1 MMRLRLF
8 LLLAAAASLSAQT
21 CTYTAKPNGFVLG
34 AGSANGAISQT
45 FDVTASQSACG
56 WSATPNVPWIHLV
69 PGSGTGNQTVTFTAD
84 QNTSADIRTGKVTVG
99 DSLSQ
104 TTISFTQFAGICN
117 YQITPPLSV
126 SMPVGG
132 GSGNFQVNSG
142 CVWTPVVSASW
153 IQLATNITTFGNQSV
168 PYTVAAN
175 GCVYS
180 RSGVITLD
188 KTTLPIPPSLTIT
201 QAGSPNNLNV
211 SPNSVSFGAAA
222 TFGKLTVNTG
232 DGCQWNASPPDV
244 NWLQF
249 TAGSGS
255 GNGTAPLTFSVA
267 ANPGPARTGHITV
280 GTQVATI
287 TQSAAGNS
295 GPVLTAVINNAS
307 GAFGPVSPGEIISI
321 FGSAMGPS
329 AGVTYSGAIGNQL
342 AGVQVLLGGTPIP
355 LLYVSAGQINAIV
368 PYGIAASGSTTVQV
382 QYQGQ
387 LSNTA
392 GQTLQATAP
401 GIYSIDY
408 SGRGPGAILNV
419 DYRVNSAVTPAPQG
433 SVVMIYATGGGLTDP
448 AGTDGGLAPS
458 VEPLPRV
465 VLPVSVTIGGAPA
478 QVLYAGGAPGLVD
491 GLIQINAVVP
501 QGIASGPSVPLVVQI
516 GDYQSQPGITLA
528 VQ

>member
-1 MMRLRLF
+1 MRLRFF
-8 LLLAAAASLSAQT
+8 LLLAIAAPLYGQT
-21 CTYTAKPNGFVLG
+21 CTYSATPNGFVVG
-34 AGSANGAISQT
+34 AGSSNGAISNT
-45 FDVTASQSACG
+45 FSVATSQPLCG
-56 WSATPNVPWIHLV
+56 WSATPNVSWIHLT
-69 PGSGTGNQTVTFTAD
+69 PGNGTGPQTVTFVID
-84 QNTSADIRTGKVTVG
+84 QNTSAEIRTGKVTLG

-104 TTISFTQFAGICN
+104 TTISFTQFAGTCN
-117 YQITPPLSV
+117 YQIAPPLSI

-132 GSGNFQVNSG
+132 GNGNFQVISG
-142 CVWTPVVSASW
+142 CPWAAVANASW
-153 IQLATNITTFGNQSV
+153 IQLGTTQATYGNQSV
-168 PYTVAAN
+168 PFTILAN
-175 GCVYS
+175 GCVYT
-180 RSGVITLD
+180 RSGTITLGQ
-188 KTTLPIPPSLTIT
+188 TIGSVSQAVTIT
-201 QAGSPNNLNV
+201 QAGSPNNLNI
-211 SPNSVSFGAAA
+211 SPGTALFGAGA

-249 TAGSGS
+249 TGGSGS
-255 GNGTAPLTFSVA
+255 GTGTAPLTFSVA
-267 ANPGPARTGHITV
+267 ANPGPARTGHITI

-287 TQSAAGNS
+287 TQSAAGNT

-321 FGSAMGPS
+321 FGSALGPTTGL
-329 AGVTYSGAIGNQL
+329 AYSGAIGNQL

-355 LLYVSAGQINAIV
+355 LLYVSASQINAIV
-368 PYGIAASGSTTVQV
+368 PYGIASSGSTTVQV
-382 QYQGQ
+382 QYLGQ

-408 SGRGPGAILNV
+408 SGRGPGAILNI

-448 AGTDGGLAPS
+448 AGTDGGLAPT

-478 QVLYAGGAPGLVD
+478 QVLYAGSAPGLVD

-501 QGIASGPSVPLVVQI
+501 QGIAPGPSVPLVVQI
-516 GDYQSQPGITLA
+516 GDYQSQPGITLS

>member
-1 MMRLRLF
+1 MMRLKFF
-8 LLLAAAASLSAQT
+8 LLLAAAAPLYGQN
-21 CTYTAKPNGFVLG
+21 CTFAATPNGFVVG
-34 AGSANGAISQT
+34 AGSANGAISNT
-45 FDVTASQSACG
+45 FDVATSQSLCG
-56 WSATPNVPWIHLV
+56 WSATPNVPWIHLT
-69 PGSGTGNQTVTFTAD
+69 PGSGTGPQTVTFAID
-84 QNTSADIRTGKVTVG
+84 QNTSAEIRTGKVTVG
-99 DSLSQ
+99 DSLAQ
-104 TTISFTQFAGICN
+104 TTVSFTQFAGTCN
-117 YQITPPLSV
+117 YQITSPLSV

-132 GSGNFQVNSG
+132 GSGTFQVTSG
-142 CVWTPVVSASW
+142 CPWAAAASASW
-153 IQLATNITTFGNQSV
+153 IQLATTLATYGNQSV
-168 PYTVAAN
+168 PYTIRAN

-180 RSGVITLD
+180 RTGTITLD
-188 KTTLPIPPSLTIT
+188 KTLVSVSQAVSIS
-201 QAGSPNNLNV
+201 QAGSPNNLNI
-211 SPNSVSFGAAA
+211 SPGTASFGAAA

-244 NWLQF
+244 NWIQF
-249 TAGSGS
+249 TGGPGSGT
-255 GNGTAPLTFSVA
+255 GTAPLTFSVA
-267 ANPGPARTGHITV
+267 ANPGPARTGHITI

-295 GPVLTAVINNAS
+295 GPVLTGVINNAS

-321 FGSAMGPS
+321 FGSAMGP
-329 AGVTYSGAIGNQL
+329 ATGVAYSGAIGNQL
-342 AGVQVLLGGTPIP
+342 AGVQVLLGETPIP
-355 LLYVSAGQINAIV
+355 LLYVSASQINAIV
-368 PYGIAASGSTTVQV
+368 PYGIAPSGSTTVQV

-408 SGRGPGAILNV
+408 SGRGPGAILNS

-448 AGTDGGLAPS
+448 AGTDGGLAPTA
-458 VEPLPRV
+458 EPLPRV
-465 VLPVSVTIGGAPA
+465 VLPVSVTIGGAQA

-516 GDYQSQPGITLA
+516 GDSQSQPGITMA

>member
-1 MMRLRLF
+1 MRLRFF
-8 LLLAAAASLSAQT
+8 LVLAIAAPLYGQT
-21 CTYTAKPNGFVLG
+21 CTYAADPQNGFVVG
-34 AGSANGAISQT
+34 AGSSNGSISQIFKVIT
-45 FDVTASQSACG
+45 QSNCG
-56 WSATPNVPWIHLV
+56 WSATPDVSWIHLT
-69 PGSGTGNQTVTFTAD
+69 PSSGTGNQTVSWAID

-104 TTISFTQFAGICN
+104 TTINFTQIAGICN
-117 YQITPPLSV
+117 YRITSPLTV

-132 GSGNFQVNSG
+132 GSGNFQVASG
-142 CVWTPVVSASW
+142 CIWTPAVTTSW
-153 IQLATNITTFGNQSV
+153 IQLGTYVTTFGNQSV
-168 PYTVAAN
+168 PYTVLAN

-180 RSGVITLD
+180 RTGLFTLNG
-188 KTTLPIPPSLTIT
+188 TSLPVPPSVTVTQVGAPSHLT
-201 QAGSPNNLNV
+201 V
-211 SPNSVSFGAAA
+211 SPGSLSFGAGA

-249 TAGSGS
+249 TGGSGS
-255 GNGTAPLTFSVA
+255 GTGTSPLTFSVA
-267 ANPGPARTGHITV
+267 ANPGPPRTGHITI

-287 TQSAAGNS
+287 TQSAADNT

-307 GAFGPVSPGEIISI
+307 GAFGPVSPGEIVSI
-321 FGSAMGPS
+321 FGSAMGP
-329 AGVTYSGAIGNQL
+329 ATGVAYSGAIGNQL

-355 LLYVSAGQINAIV
+355 LLYVSASQINAIV
-368 PYGIAASGSTTVQV
+368 PYGIASSGSTTVQV

-408 SGRGPGAILNV
+408 SGRGPGAILNI

-448 AGTDGGLAPS
+448 AGTDGGLAPT

-501 QGIASGPSVPLVVQI
+501 QGIAPGPSVPLVVQI